1 MPARGVAGVRR
12 KIRLRINQISGPQAE
27 RALTEALIIGG
38 GASDVLTPRDTSFLV
53 NSRYR
58 IIKKVPKGWSGRFG
72 YAANYAAAVH
82 DSPGDNVGKNTP
94 RDPSEPGRGVMWQ
107 PDAEPEFLAK
117 GFKDSRDQINGTVMR
132 AMKI

>member
-1 MPARGVAGVRR
+1 MPVRGLRETQSRVNATLIE
-12 KIRLRINQISGPQAE
+12 IRGAKAK

-58 IIKKVPKGWSGRFG
+58 AITATKDGWSGRFG
-72 YAANYAAAVH
+72 YAAGYAAAVH
-82 DSPGDNVGKNTP
+82 DAPGDNVGKGTP
-94 RDPSEPGRGVMWQ
+94 RDPSNPSRGVMWH

-117 GFKDSRDQINGTVMR
+117 GFEQSEATITAAVLR